1 MMFSGVS
8 VLPPFGNM
16 QFTNPMDMIR
26 PIQGLPAPHAQR
38 PMSQKRG
45 RQNEQ
50 GNRRGHG
57 HGNLSG
63 SKRAFGDLSNNQP
76 ELVRG
81 TLLENES
88 SKIDIKEDGF
98 YSGPY
103 RQERKI
109 IFDVEH
115 FIEEEELKDEITVGD
130 RIGAV
135 QMCPWCAFYA
145 C

>member
-1 MMFSGVS
+1 M
-8 VLPPFGNM
+8 
-16 QFTNPMDMIR
+16 
-26 PIQGLPAPHAQR
+26 
-38 PMSQKRG
+38 
-45 RQNEQ
+45 
-50 GNRRGHG
+50 
-57 HGNLSG
+57 
-63 SKRAFGDLSNNQP
+63 
-76 ELVRG
+76 
-81 TLLENES
+81 LENES